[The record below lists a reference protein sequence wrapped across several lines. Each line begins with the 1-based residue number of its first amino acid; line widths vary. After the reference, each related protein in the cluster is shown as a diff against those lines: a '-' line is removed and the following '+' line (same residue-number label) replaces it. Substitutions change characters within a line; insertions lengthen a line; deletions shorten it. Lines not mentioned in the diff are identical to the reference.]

1 MIEVFK
7 TNVQVQQ
14 EAQLIVA
21 GLEKKLERTKINFD
35 LEDCDKILRIA
46 GTTKAK
52 NRFIISYLQQL
63 GYQCEIL
70 D

>member
-7 TNVQVQQ
+7 TNVRFQID
-14 EAQLIVA
+14 ALLIVDS
-21 GLEKKLERTKINFD
+21 LQKKLRTTKINFD
-35 LEDCDKILRIA
+35 LEDCDKILRIV
-46 GTTKAK
+46 GTNKAK
-52 NRFIISYLQQL
+52 SQYIISYLQQL

>member
-7 TNVQVQQ
+7 TNVMFHKD
-14 EAQLIVA
+14 ALLIIDR
-21 GLEKKLERTKINFD
+21 LEKKLGNSKINFD
-35 LEDCDKILRIA
+35 LEDCDKILRIV
-46 GTTKAK
+46 GTNKAK
-52 NRFIISYLQQL
+52 SQYIISHLQQL